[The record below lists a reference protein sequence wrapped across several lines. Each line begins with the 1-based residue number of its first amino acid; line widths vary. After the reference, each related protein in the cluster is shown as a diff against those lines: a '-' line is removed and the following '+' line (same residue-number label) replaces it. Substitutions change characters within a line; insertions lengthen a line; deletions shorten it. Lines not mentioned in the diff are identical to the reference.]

1 MGACR
6 TSIKEGRRY
15 YEQERFFNFLSKFY
29 KNMKNAD
36 KKAVAKSFGIGYT
49 YLESWLESISYVRN
63 VCAHYGRLYNAK
75 LSKTPILYKE
85 YTQAGIGNNRMFGVL
100 LCMKQIL
107 KKNQIII
114 SVIAIMLIAAG
125 YMNYTSNEKQVLETA
140 VLTDS
145 EKYAGIGDATL
156 VSANVADNNDLV
168 NNNEG
173 QNIAADSVKSEEK
186 KDEIKSNEQNTENK
200 ENDKN
205 TVPNEVNT
213 STNVTETS
221 GDQYFAELRLERD
234 KMYSQMLESYQK
246 ILSNSQI
253 SETQKEIS
261 ENEIKKIND
270 TRNAIMIAENLIKNK
285 GFEDLIIFINGDS
298 ISIIVKAKELKEEQ
312 IAQIQNIISRELK
325 GEIENIHISNKE

>member
-1 MGACR
+1 
-6 TSIKEGRRY
+6 
-15 YEQERFFNFLSKFY
+15 
-29 KNMKNAD
+29 
-36 KKAVAKSFGIGYT
+36 
-49 YLESWLESISYVRN
+49 
-63 VCAHYGRLYNAK
+63 
-75 LSKTPILYKE
+75 
-85 YTQAGIGNNRMFGVL
+85 
-100 LCMKQIL
+100 MKQIL

-125 YMNYTSNEKQVLETA
+125 YMNYTSNEKQALETA

-156 VSANVADNNDLV
+156 VSANVTDNNDVV

-173 QNIAADSVKSEEK
+173 QNIADDSVKKE
-186 KDEIKSNEQNTENK
+186 EIKSNEQNTETT
-200 ENDKN
+200 ENA
-205 TVPNEVNT
+205 VQNEINT

-285 GFEDLIIFINGDS
+285 GFQDLIIFINGDS

>member
-1 MGACR
+1 
-6 TSIKEGRRY
+6 
-15 YEQERFFNFLSKFY
+15 
-29 KNMKNAD
+29 
-36 KKAVAKSFGIGYT
+36 
-49 YLESWLESISYVRN
+49 
-63 VCAHYGRLYNAK
+63 
-75 LSKTPILYKE
+75 
-85 YTQAGIGNNRMFGVL
+85 
-100 LCMKQIL
+100 MKQIL

-125 YMNYTSNEKQVLETA
+125 YMNYTSNEKQALETA

-285 GFEDLIIFINGDS
+285 GFQDLIIFINGDS

>member
-1 MGACR
+1 
-6 TSIKEGRRY
+6 
-15 YEQERFFNFLSKFY
+15 
-29 KNMKNAD
+29 
-36 KKAVAKSFGIGYT
+36 
-49 YLESWLESISYVRN
+49 
-63 VCAHYGRLYNAK
+63 
-75 LSKTPILYKE
+75 
-85 YTQAGIGNNRMFGVL
+85 
-100 LCMKQIL
+100 MKQIL

-125 YMNYTSNEKQVLETA
+125 YMNYTSNEKQALETA

-168 NNNEG
+168 NNDETQNTDNE
-173 QNIAADSVKSEEK
+173 NNDTSKNEDK
-186 KDEIKSNEQNTENK
+186 KDEIKSNEQNTETT
-200 ENDKN
+200 ENA
-205 TVPNEVNT
+205 VQNEINT
-213 STNVTETS
+213 STTVTENS
-221 GDQYFAELRLERD
+221 GNQYFAELRLERD

-285 GFEDLIIFINGDS
+285 GFQDLIIIINGDS

>member
-1 MGACR
+1 
-6 TSIKEGRRY
+6 
-15 YEQERFFNFLSKFY
+15 
-29 KNMKNAD
+29 
-36 KKAVAKSFGIGYT
+36 
-49 YLESWLESISYVRN
+49 
-63 VCAHYGRLYNAK
+63 
-75 LSKTPILYKE
+75 
-85 YTQAGIGNNRMFGVL
+85 
-100 LCMKQIL
+100 MKQIL

-125 YMNYTSNEKQVLETA
+125 YMNYTSNEKQALETA

-168 NNNEG
+168 NNDETQNTDNE
-173 QNIAADSVKSEEK
+173 NNDTSKNEDK
-186 KDEIKSNEQNTENK
+186 KDEIKSNEQNTETT
-200 ENDKN
+200 ENA
-205 TVPNEVNT
+205 VQNEINT
-213 STNVTETS
+213 STTVTENS
-221 GDQYFAELRLERD
+221 GNQYFAELRLERD

-246 ILSNSQI
+246 ILSNNQI

-285 GFEDLIIFINGDS
+285 GFQDLIIFINGDS

>member
-1 MGACR
+1 
-6 TSIKEGRRY
+6 
-15 YEQERFFNFLSKFY
+15 
-29 KNMKNAD
+29 
-36 KKAVAKSFGIGYT
+36 
-49 YLESWLESISYVRN
+49 
-63 VCAHYGRLYNAK
+63 
-75 LSKTPILYKE
+75 
-85 YTQAGIGNNRMFGVL
+85 
-100 LCMKQIL
+100 MKQIL

-125 YMNYTSNEKQVLETA
+125 YMNYTSNEKQALETA

-168 NNNEG
+168 NNDET
-173 QNIAADSVKSEEK
+173 QNIIDDSAKNEEK
-186 KDEIKSNEQNTENK
+186 KDEIKSNDQNTESK
-200 ENDKN
+200 ENI
-205 TVPNEVNT
+205 VQNEINT
-213 STNVTETS
+213 STTVTETS

-246 ILSNSQI
+246 ILSNNQI

-285 GFEDLIIFINGDS
+285 GFQDLIIFINGDS

>member
-1 MGACR
+1 
-6 TSIKEGRRY
+6 
-15 YEQERFFNFLSKFY
+15 
-29 KNMKNAD
+29 
-36 KKAVAKSFGIGYT
+36 
-49 YLESWLESISYVRN
+49 
-63 VCAHYGRLYNAK
+63 
-75 LSKTPILYKE
+75 
-85 YTQAGIGNNRMFGVL
+85 
-100 LCMKQIL
+100 MKQIL

-125 YMNYTSNEKQVLETA
+125 YMNYTSNEKQALETA

-168 NNNEG
+168 NNNEA
-173 QNIAADSVKSEEK
+173 QNITDESTKNEDK
-186 KDEIKSNEQNTENK
+186 KDKIKSNEQNTEIK
-200 ENDKN
+200 ENDENVAKN
-205 TVPNEVNT
+205 EINT
-213 STNVTETS
+213 STTVTENS

-246 ILSNSQI
+246 ILSNNQI

-270 TRNAIMIAENLIKNK
+270 ARNAIMIAENLIKNK
-285 GFEDLIIFINGDS
+285 GFQDLIIFINGDS

>member
-1 MGACR
+1 
-6 TSIKEGRRY
+6 
-15 YEQERFFNFLSKFY
+15 
-29 KNMKNAD
+29 
-36 KKAVAKSFGIGYT
+36 
-49 YLESWLESISYVRN
+49 
-63 VCAHYGRLYNAK
+63 
-75 LSKTPILYKE
+75 
-85 YTQAGIGNNRMFGVL
+85 
-100 LCMKQIL
+100 MKQIL

-125 YMNYTSNEKQVLETA
+125 YMNYTSNEKQALETA
-140 VLTDS
+140 ALTDS

-156 VSANVADNNDLV
+156 VSANVADNNDV
-168 NNNEG
+168 
-173 QNIAADSVKSEEK
+173 QNIIDESTKNEDN
-186 KDEIKSNEQNTENK
+186 KDEIKSNEQNTEIKGND
-200 ENDKN
+200 ENVAKN
-205 TVPNEVNT
+205 EINT
-213 STNVTETS
+213 STTVTETS

-246 ILSNSQI
+246 ILSNNQI

-270 TRNAIMIAENLIKNK
+270 IRNAIMIAENLIKNK

>member
-1 MGACR
+1 
-6 TSIKEGRRY
+6 
-15 YEQERFFNFLSKFY
+15 
-29 KNMKNAD
+29 
-36 KKAVAKSFGIGYT
+36 
-49 YLESWLESISYVRN
+49 
-63 VCAHYGRLYNAK
+63 
-75 LSKTPILYKE
+75 
-85 YTQAGIGNNRMFGVL
+85 
-100 LCMKQIL
+100 MKQIL

-125 YMNYTSNEKQVLETA
+125 YMNYTSNEKQALETA

-168 NNNEG
+168 NNDETQNTDNE
-173 QNIAADSVKSEEK
+173 NNDTSKNEDK
-186 KDEIKSNEQNTENK
+186 KDEIKSNEQNTETT
-200 ENDKN
+200 ENA
-205 TVPNEVNT
+205 VQNEINT
-213 STNVTETS
+213 STTVTENS
-221 GDQYFAELRLERD
+221 GNQYFAELRLERD

-261 ENEIKKIND
+261 EKEIKKIND

-285 GFEDLIIFINGDS
+285 GFQDLIIFINGDS

>member
-1 MGACR
+1 
-6 TSIKEGRRY
+6 
-15 YEQERFFNFLSKFY
+15 
-29 KNMKNAD
+29 
-36 KKAVAKSFGIGYT
+36 
-49 YLESWLESISYVRN
+49 
-63 VCAHYGRLYNAK
+63 
-75 LSKTPILYKE
+75 
-85 YTQAGIGNNRMFGVL
+85 
-100 LCMKQIL
+100 MKQIL

-125 YMNYTSNEKQVLETA
+125 YMNYTSNEKQALETA

-168 NNNEG
+168 NNDETQNTDNE
-173 QNIAADSVKSEEK
+173 NNDTSKNEDK
-186 KDEIKSNEQNTENK
+186 KDEIKSNEQNTETT
-200 ENDKN
+200 ENA
-205 TVPNEVNT
+205 VQNEINT
-213 STNVTETS
+213 STTVTENS
-221 GDQYFAELRLERD
+221 GNQYFAELRLERD
-234 KMYSQMLESYQK
+234 KMYSQMIESYQK

-285 GFEDLIIFINGDS
+285 GFQDLIIFINGDS

>member
-1 MGACR
+1 
-6 TSIKEGRRY
+6 
-15 YEQERFFNFLSKFY
+15 
-29 KNMKNAD
+29 
-36 KKAVAKSFGIGYT
+36 
-49 YLESWLESISYVRN
+49 
-63 VCAHYGRLYNAK
+63 
-75 LSKTPILYKE
+75 
-85 YTQAGIGNNRMFGVL
+85 
-100 LCMKQIL
+100 MKQIL

-125 YMNYTSNEKQVLETA
+125 YMNYTSNEKQALETA
-140 VLTDS
+140 ALTDS

-156 VSANVADNNDLV
+156 VSANVADDNNLEKNDEV
-168 NNNEG
+168 
-173 QNIAADSVKSEEK
+173 QNIIDDSAKNEEK
-186 KDEIKSNEQNTENK
+186 KDEIKSNDQNTESK
-200 ENDKN
+200 ENI
-205 TVPNEVNT
+205 VQNEINT
-213 STNVTETS
+213 STTVTETS

-246 ILSNSQI
+246 ILSNNQI

-285 GFEDLIIFINGDS
+285 GFQDLIIFINGDS

>member
-1 MGACR
+1 
-6 TSIKEGRRY
+6 
-15 YEQERFFNFLSKFY
+15 
-29 KNMKNAD
+29 
-36 KKAVAKSFGIGYT
+36 
-49 YLESWLESISYVRN
+49 
-63 VCAHYGRLYNAK
+63 
-75 LSKTPILYKE
+75 
-85 YTQAGIGNNRMFGVL
+85 
-100 LCMKQIL
+100 MKQIL

-125 YMNYTSNEKQVLETA
+125 YMNYTSNEKQALETA

-156 VSANVADNNDLV
+156 VSANVTGNNDA
-168 NNNEG
+168 
-173 QNIAADSVKSEEK
+173 QNITDDSTNE
-186 KDEIKSNEQNTENK
+186 DEIKSNEQNTENK

-205 TVPNEVNT
+205 TVQNEVNT
-213 STNVTETS
+213 STTVTETS

-285 GFEDLIIFINGDS
+285 GFQDLIIFINGDS

>member
-1 MGACR
+1 
-6 TSIKEGRRY
+6 
-15 YEQERFFNFLSKFY
+15 
-29 KNMKNAD
+29 MK
-36 KKAVAKSFGIGYT
+36 
-49 YLESWLESISYVRN
+49 
-63 VCAHYGRLYNAK
+63 
-75 LSKTPILYKE
+75 
-85 YTQAGIGNNRMFGVL
+85 M
-100 LCMKQIL
+100 IL
-107 KKNQIII
+107 KKNQVII

-125 YMNYTSNEKQVLETA
+125 YMNYTTNEKQLLETSA
-140 VLTDS
+140 LTDT

-156 VSANVADNNDLV
+156 VSANAVENNEAVNNESNNSENIAKDENETKNSESEDSGASNLV
-168 NNNEG
+168 NNLTNESIK
-173 QNIAADSVKSEEK
+173 Q
-186 KDEIKSNEQNTENK
+186 DEIDASSSVVE
-200 ENDKN
+200 
-205 TVPNEVNT
+205 T
-213 STNVTETS
+213 SS

-285 GFEDLIIFINGDS
+285 GFQDLIIFINGDS

>member
-1 MGACR
+1 
-6 TSIKEGRRY
+6 
-15 YEQERFFNFLSKFY
+15 
-29 KNMKNAD
+29 
-36 KKAVAKSFGIGYT
+36 
-49 YLESWLESISYVRN
+49 
-63 VCAHYGRLYNAK
+63 
-75 LSKTPILYKE
+75 
-85 YTQAGIGNNRMFGVL
+85 
-100 LCMKQIL
+100 MKQIL

-125 YMNYTSNEKQVLETA
+125 YMNYTSNEKQALETA

-156 VSANVADNNDLV
+156 VSANVADNNDV
-168 NNNEG
+168 
-173 QNIAADSVKSEEK
+173 QNITDDSTKNE
-186 KDEIKSNEQNTENK
+186 DEIKSNEQNTEIK
-200 ENDKN
+200 EN
-205 TVPNEVNT
+205 TVQNEINT
-213 STNVTETS
+213 STTVTENS

-285 GFEDLIIFINGDS
+285 GFQDLIIFINGDS

>member
-1 MGACR
+1 
-6 TSIKEGRRY
+6 
-15 YEQERFFNFLSKFY
+15 
-29 KNMKNAD
+29 
-36 KKAVAKSFGIGYT
+36 
-49 YLESWLESISYVRN
+49 
-63 VCAHYGRLYNAK
+63 
-75 LSKTPILYKE
+75 
-85 YTQAGIGNNRMFGVL
+85 
-100 LCMKQIL
+100 MKQIL

-125 YMNYTSNEKQVLETA
+125 YMNYTSNEKQALETA

-168 NNNEG
+168 NNDETQNTDNE
-173 QNIAADSVKSEEK
+173 NNDTSKNEDK
-186 KDEIKSNEQNTENK
+186 KDEIKSNEQNTETT
-200 ENDKN
+200 ENA
-205 TVPNEVNT
+205 VQNEINT
-213 STNVTETS
+213 STTVTENS
-221 GDQYFAELRLERD
+221 ENQYFAELRLERD

-285 GFEDLIIFINGDS
+285 GFQDLIIFINGDS

>member
-1 MGACR
+1 
-6 TSIKEGRRY
+6 
-15 YEQERFFNFLSKFY
+15 
-29 KNMKNAD
+29 
-36 KKAVAKSFGIGYT
+36 
-49 YLESWLESISYVRN
+49 
-63 VCAHYGRLYNAK
+63 
-75 LSKTPILYKE
+75 
-85 YTQAGIGNNRMFGVL
+85 
-100 LCMKQIL
+100 
-107 KKNQIII
+107 
-114 SVIAIMLIAAG
+114 
-125 YMNYTSNEKQVLETA
+125 MNYTSNEKQALETA

-168 NNNEG
+168 NNDET
-173 QNIAADSVKSEEK
+173 QNIIDDSAKNEEK
-186 KDEIKSNEQNTENK
+186 KDEIKSNDQNTESK
-200 ENDKN
+200 ENI
-205 TVPNEVNT
+205 VQNEINT
-213 STNVTETS
+213 STTVTETS

-270 TRNAIMIAENLIKNK
+270 TRNAIMIAENLIKDK
-285 GFEDLIIFINGDS
+285 GFQDLIIFINGDS

>member
-1 MGACR
+1 
-6 TSIKEGRRY
+6 
-15 YEQERFFNFLSKFY
+15 
-29 KNMKNAD
+29 
-36 KKAVAKSFGIGYT
+36 
-49 YLESWLESISYVRN
+49 
-63 VCAHYGRLYNAK
+63 
-75 LSKTPILYKE
+75 
-85 YTQAGIGNNRMFGVL
+85 
-100 LCMKQIL
+100 MKQIL

-125 YMNYTSNEKQVLETA
+125 YMNYTSNEKQALETA

-168 NNNEG
+168 NNDET
-173 QNIAADSVKSEEK
+173 QNIIDDSAKNEEK
-186 KDEIKSNEQNTENK
+186 KDEIKSNDQNIESK
-200 ENDKN
+200 ENI
-205 TVPNEVNT
+205 VQNEINT
-213 STNVTETS
+213 STTVTETS

-246 ILSNSQI
+246 ILSNNQI

-285 GFEDLIIFINGDS
+285 GFQDLIIFINGDS

>member
-1 MGACR
+1 
-6 TSIKEGRRY
+6 
-15 YEQERFFNFLSKFY
+15 
-29 KNMKNAD
+29 
-36 KKAVAKSFGIGYT
+36 
-49 YLESWLESISYVRN
+49 
-63 VCAHYGRLYNAK
+63 
-75 LSKTPILYKE
+75 
-85 YTQAGIGNNRMFGVL
+85 
-100 LCMKQIL
+100 MKQIL

-125 YMNYTSNEKQVLETA
+125 YMNYTSNEKQALETA

-156 VSANVADNNDLV
+156 VSANVAYNNDLV
-168 NNNEG
+168 NNDETQNTDNE
-173 QNIAADSVKSEEK
+173 NNDTSKDEDK

-205 TVPNEVNT
+205 TVQNEVNT

-246 ILSNSQI
+246 ILNNSQI

-270 TRNAIMIAENLIKNK
+270 TRNEIMIAENLIKNK
-285 GFEDLIIFINGDS
+285 GFQDLIIFINGDS

>member
-1 MGACR
+1 
-6 TSIKEGRRY
+6 
-15 YEQERFFNFLSKFY
+15 
-29 KNMKNAD
+29 
-36 KKAVAKSFGIGYT
+36 
-49 YLESWLESISYVRN
+49 
-63 VCAHYGRLYNAK
+63 
-75 LSKTPILYKE
+75 
-85 YTQAGIGNNRMFGVL
+85 
-100 LCMKQIL
+100 MKQIL

-125 YMNYTSNEKQVLETA
+125 YMNYTSNEKQALETA

-168 NNNEG
+168 NNDETQNTDNE
-173 QNIAADSVKSEEK
+173 NNDTSKNEDK
-186 KDEIKSNEQNTENK
+186 KDEIKSNEQNTETT
-200 ENDKN
+200 ENA
-205 TVPNEVNT
+205 VQNEINT
-213 STNVTETS
+213 STTVTETS

-246 ILSNSQI
+246 ILSNNQI

-285 GFEDLIIFINGDS
+285 GFQDLIIFINGDS

>member
-1 MGACR
+1 
-6 TSIKEGRRY
+6 
-15 YEQERFFNFLSKFY
+15 
-29 KNMKNAD
+29 
-36 KKAVAKSFGIGYT
+36 
-49 YLESWLESISYVRN
+49 
-63 VCAHYGRLYNAK
+63 
-75 LSKTPILYKE
+75 
-85 YTQAGIGNNRMFGVL
+85 
-100 LCMKQIL
+100 MKQIL

-114 SVIAIMLIAAG
+114 SVIAMMLIAAG
-125 YMNYTSNEKQVLETA
+125 YMNYTSNEKQALETA

-156 VSANVADNNDLV
+156 VSANIADNNDLV
-168 NNNEG
+168 NNDETQNTDNE
-173 QNIAADSVKSEEK
+173 NNAPKDEEK
-186 KDEIKSNEQNTENK
+186 KDEIKSDEQNTETK
-200 ENDKN
+200 EN
-205 TVPNEVNT
+205 TVQNEINT
-213 STNVTETS
+213 STTVTETS
-221 GDQYFAELRLERD
+221 GNQYFAELRLERD

-285 GFEDLIIFINGDS
+285 GFQDLIIFINGDS

>member
-1 MGACR
+1 
-6 TSIKEGRRY
+6 
-15 YEQERFFNFLSKFY
+15 
-29 KNMKNAD
+29 
-36 KKAVAKSFGIGYT
+36 
-49 YLESWLESISYVRN
+49 
-63 VCAHYGRLYNAK
+63 
-75 LSKTPILYKE
+75 
-85 YTQAGIGNNRMFGVL
+85 
-100 LCMKQIL
+100 MKQIL

-125 YMNYTSNEKQVLETA
+125 YMNYTSNEKQALETA

-156 VSANVADNNDLV
+156 VSANVTDNNDA
-168 NNNEG
+168 
-173 QNIAADSVKSEEK
+173 QNITDDSTKNE
-186 KDEIKSNEQNTENK
+186 DEIKSNEQNTENK

-205 TVPNEVNT
+205 TVQNEVNT
-213 STNVTETS
+213 STTVTETS

-253 SETQKEIS
+253 SEVEVKKKEFELL

-285 GFEDLIIFINGDS
+285 GFQDLIIFINGDS

>member
-1 MGACR
+1 
-6 TSIKEGRRY
+6 
-15 YEQERFFNFLSKFY
+15 
-29 KNMKNAD
+29 
-36 KKAVAKSFGIGYT
+36 
-49 YLESWLESISYVRN
+49 
-63 VCAHYGRLYNAK
+63 
-75 LSKTPILYKE
+75 
-85 YTQAGIGNNRMFGVL
+85 
-100 LCMKQIL
+100 MKQIL

-125 YMNYTSNEKQVLETA
+125 YMNYTSNEKQALETA

-156 VSANVADNNDLV
+156 VSANVADNSDV
-168 NNNEG
+168 ANNNEG
-173 QNIAADSVKSEEK
+173 QNIADDSVKIEEK

-200 ENDKN
+200 EN
-205 TVPNEVNT
+205 TVQNEINT
-213 STNVTETS
+213 STTVTETS

-285 GFEDLIIFINGDS
+285 GFQDLIILINGDS

>member
-1 MGACR
+1 
-6 TSIKEGRRY
+6 
-15 YEQERFFNFLSKFY
+15 
-29 KNMKNAD
+29 
-36 KKAVAKSFGIGYT
+36 
-49 YLESWLESISYVRN
+49 
-63 VCAHYGRLYNAK
+63 
-75 LSKTPILYKE
+75 
-85 YTQAGIGNNRMFGVL
+85 
-100 LCMKQIL
+100 MKQIL

-125 YMNYTSNEKQVLETA
+125 YMNYTSNEKQALETA

-173 QNIAADSVKSEEK
+173 QNITDDSTKNE
-186 KDEIKSNEQNTENK
+186 DEIKSNEQNTENK

-205 TVPNEVNT
+205 TVQNEINT

-285 GFEDLIIFINGDS
+285 GFQDLIIFINGDS

>member
-1 MGACR
+1 
-6 TSIKEGRRY
+6 
-15 YEQERFFNFLSKFY
+15 
-29 KNMKNAD
+29 
-36 KKAVAKSFGIGYT
+36 
-49 YLESWLESISYVRN
+49 
-63 VCAHYGRLYNAK
+63 
-75 LSKTPILYKE
+75 
-85 YTQAGIGNNRMFGVL
+85 
-100 LCMKQIL
+100 MKQIL

-125 YMNYTSNEKQVLETA
+125 YMNYTSNEKQALETA

-168 NNNEG
+168 NNNEA
-173 QNIAADSVKSEEK
+173 QNITDESTKNEDK
-186 KDEIKSNEQNTENK
+186 KDKIKSNEQNTEIK
-200 ENDKN
+200 ENDENVAKN
-205 TVPNEVNT
+205 EINT
-213 STNVTETS
+213 STTVTENS

-234 KMYSQMLESYQK
+234 KMYSQMIESYQK
-246 ILSNSQI
+246 ILSNNQI

-285 GFEDLIIFINGDS
+285 GFQDLIIFINGDS

>member
-1 MGACR
+1 
-6 TSIKEGRRY
+6 
-15 YEQERFFNFLSKFY
+15 
-29 KNMKNAD
+29 
-36 KKAVAKSFGIGYT
+36 
-49 YLESWLESISYVRN
+49 
-63 VCAHYGRLYNAK
+63 
-75 LSKTPILYKE
+75 
-85 YTQAGIGNNRMFGVL
+85 
-100 LCMKQIL
+100 MKQIL

-125 YMNYTSNEKQVLETA
+125 YMNYTSNEKQALETA

-168 NNNEG
+168 NNDET
-173 QNIAADSVKSEEK
+173 QNIIDDSAKNEEK
-186 KDEIKSNEQNTENK
+186 KDEIKSNDQNTESK
-200 ENDKN
+200 EN
-205 TVPNEVNT
+205 TVQNEINT
-213 STNVTETS
+213 STTVTETS

-246 ILSNSQI
+246 ILSNNQI

-285 GFEDLIIFINGDS
+285 GFQDLIIFINGDS

>member
-1 MGACR
+1 
-6 TSIKEGRRY
+6 
-15 YEQERFFNFLSKFY
+15 
-29 KNMKNAD
+29 
-36 KKAVAKSFGIGYT
+36 
-49 YLESWLESISYVRN
+49 
-63 VCAHYGRLYNAK
+63 
-75 LSKTPILYKE
+75 
-85 YTQAGIGNNRMFGVL
+85 
-100 LCMKQIL
+100 MKQIL

-125 YMNYTSNEKQVLETA
+125 YMNYTSNEKQALETA

-156 VSANVADNNDLV
+156 VSANVADDNNLEKNDEV
-168 NNNEG
+168 
-173 QNIAADSVKSEEK
+173 QNIIDESTKNEDN
-186 KDEIKSNEQNTENK
+186 KDEIKSNEQNTETK
-200 ENDKN
+200 EN
-205 TVPNEVNT
+205 TVQNEINT
-213 STNVTETS
+213 STTVTETS

-285 GFEDLIIFINGDS
+285 GFQDLIIFINGDS
-298 ISIIVKAKELKEEQ
+298 ISIIVKADRKSTRLNSSH
-312 IAQIQNIISRELK
+312 AT
-325 GEIENIHISNKE
+325 

>member
-1 MGACR
+1 
-6 TSIKEGRRY
+6 
-15 YEQERFFNFLSKFY
+15 
-29 KNMKNAD
+29 
-36 KKAVAKSFGIGYT
+36 
-49 YLESWLESISYVRN
+49 
-63 VCAHYGRLYNAK
+63 
-75 LSKTPILYKE
+75 
-85 YTQAGIGNNRMFGVL
+85 
-100 LCMKQIL
+100 MKQIL

-125 YMNYTSNEKQVLETA
+125 YMNYTSNEKQALETA

-168 NNNEG
+168 NNDETQNTDNE
-173 QNIAADSVKSEEK
+173 NNDTSKNEDK
-186 KDEIKSNEQNTENK
+186 KDEIKSNEQNTETT
-200 ENDKN
+200 ENAVKN
-205 TVPNEVNT
+205 EINT
-213 STNVTETS
+213 STTVTENS
-221 GDQYFAELRLERD
+221 GNQYFAELRLERD

-285 GFEDLIIFINGDS
+285 GFQDLIIFINGDS

>member
-1 MGACR
+1 
-6 TSIKEGRRY
+6 
-15 YEQERFFNFLSKFY
+15 
-29 KNMKNAD
+29 
-36 KKAVAKSFGIGYT
+36 
-49 YLESWLESISYVRN
+49 
-63 VCAHYGRLYNAK
+63 
-75 LSKTPILYKE
+75 
-85 YTQAGIGNNRMFGVL
+85 
-100 LCMKQIL
+100 MKQIL

-125 YMNYTSNEKQVLETA
+125 YMNYTSNEKQALETA

-156 VSANVADNNDLV
+156 VSANVADNSDVV

-173 QNIAADSVKSEEK
+173 QNITDDSVKKE
-186 KDEIKSNEQNTENK
+186 EIKSNEQNIENK

-205 TVPNEVNT
+205 TIQNEINT
-213 STNVTETS
+213 STTVTENS

-285 GFEDLIIFINGDS
+285 GFQDLIIFINGDS